1 MKILDFFRR
10 RRSGASAPR
19 EQDGAEPADWSIVSA
34 QNPETGQAAVFRVRF
49 SKPNRPDLASLT
61 WAIVIQWAYES
72 DQQMPPAEVNA
83 AQQSFEAALDPLA
96 PSSHSELVH
105 VSTGM
110 GLKEWVF
117 YARSREEFMGELNE
131 LLSGHP
137 GYPIEI
143 HFYEDPAWEVWEDLV
158 KDLRGRAES

>member
-1 MKILDFFRR
+1 M
-10 RRSGASAPR
+10 A
-19 EQDGAEPADWSIVSA
+19 
-34 QNPETGQAAVFRVRF
+34 TGQASCQTTHPGRGGSGGPFPWCQGVSATCRRHVGEWWSRHIQYDSRTRRTQTET
-49 SKPNRPDLASLT
+49 PQGGLT
-61 WAIVIQWAYES
+61 LE
-72 DQQMPPAEVNA
+72 DPRLLPPPAEVNA
-83 AQQSFEAALDPLA
+83 AQQRFEAALAPLA

-137 GYPIEI
+137 EYPIEI

-158 KDLRGRAES
+158 KDLRGRAESLSR